1 MAQTTAAM
9 SGAAFTIAVQ
19 LGGTGAFTDI
29 SGSSQSIDMPEL
41 EIITGEA
48 YTPDSDTAIITYGK
62 QKPFD
67 FTFNVIYTEETAEAY
82 NVLKDAWTAKTPVAI
97 KWQPKG
103 SAGQTYTTS
112 VHRMTKRKLPG
123 GDASNGDTIICA
135 FTMKCASVT
144 ETL

>member
-1 MAQTTAAM
+1 MQQLGELEEDRGKYEEKGAQLMALAVQ
-9 SGAAFTIAVQ
+9 SQDGAANTLKQTKVQYPILADTDHAV
-19 LGGTGAFTDI
+19 
-29 SGSSQSIDMPEL
+29 
-41 EIITGEA
+41 
-48 YTPDSDTAIITYGK
+48 
-62 QKPFD
+62 
-67 FTFNVIYTEETAEAY
+67 AEAY